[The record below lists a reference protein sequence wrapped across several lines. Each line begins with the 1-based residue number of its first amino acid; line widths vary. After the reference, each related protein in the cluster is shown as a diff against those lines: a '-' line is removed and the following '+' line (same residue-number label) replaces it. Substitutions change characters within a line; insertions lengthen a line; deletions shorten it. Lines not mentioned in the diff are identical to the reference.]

1 MTPTHFPS
9 PAPPVGERG
18 EARGSPLGPATPEGS
33 ADDRRLVEAL
43 RDGDEAAFVALV
55 DRYQASMIRIALLYV
70 PDRAAAEDVVQEAWL
85 GVLRGLDRFE
95 ARSSLKT
102 WIFHILLNRAKT
114 RAQRE
119 RRTVPFST
127 LWNPDEEP
135 DEPAVDPARFRDA
148 EPWKDHWASPPRSW
162 SETPEARFLARETRK
177 YVRQAVEA
185 LPPSQREV
193 ITLRDIEGWTA
204 DEVCNILEISETNQR
219 VLLHRARS
227 KVRQAL
233 ERYLD
238 GA

>member
-1 MTPTHFPS
+1 MTVESMPTYTN
-9 PAPPVGERG
+9 ADC
-18 EARGSPLGPATPEGS
+18 S
-33 ADDRRLVEAL
+33 ASGDDARLVGLL
-43 RDGDEAAFVALV
+43 RSGDEAAFVALV
-55 DRYQASMIRIALLYV
+55 ERHQASMLRLAMLYV
-70 PDRAAAEDVVQEAWL
+70 PDPAAAQDVVQEAWL
-85 GVLRGLDRFE
+85 GVLRGLERFE

-114 RAQRE
+114 RARRD

-135 DEPAVDPARFRDA
+135 DEPTVDPARFRDS
-148 EPWKDHWASPPRSW
+148 EPWKDHWAAPPRSW
-162 SETPEARFLARETRK
+162 SETPEARFLARETHK
-177 YVRQAVEA
+177 YVRKAVEA
-185 LPPSQREV
+185 LPPTQREV

-233 ERYLD
+233 EQYLD
-238 GA
+238 GE